1 MAVLPGVAPGSVP
14 SVDDRSWSVPLPPQ
28 RGRLSS
34 ERAAGLRRNHWP
46 EWIGITGRF
55 ASEYAITKDGKTY
68 TFILRRDVQSHNGTE
83 LTVEDVKAAVDS
95 GGWFGTG
102 DLARTDEDG
111 YIRITGRA
119 KDLIIRG
126 VENIPV
132 ELV

>member
-1 MAVLPGVAPGSVP
+1 M
-14 SVDDRSWSVPLPPQ
+14 
-28 RGRLSS
+28 
-34 ERAAGLRRNHWP
+34 RRNHWP

-111 YIRITGRA
+111 YIRIDAQVAPELNVARRFE
-119 KDLIIRG
+119 RG
-126 VENIPV
+126 KPE
-132 ELV
+132 

>member
-1 MAVLPGVAPGSVP
+1 MVRTATP
-14 SVDDRSWSVPLPPQ
+14 SEGADFHRN
-28 RGRLSS
+28 
-34 ERAAGLRRNHWP
+34 RRP
-46 EWIGITGRF
+46 ACVGITGRNGSESL
-55 ASEYAITKDGKTY
+55 AALRSEYAITKDGKTY

-119 KDLIIRG
+119 KTSLSAASRTFPSNWCRRSRCASRAG
-126 VENIPV
+126 AKRCKT
-132 ELV
+132 L